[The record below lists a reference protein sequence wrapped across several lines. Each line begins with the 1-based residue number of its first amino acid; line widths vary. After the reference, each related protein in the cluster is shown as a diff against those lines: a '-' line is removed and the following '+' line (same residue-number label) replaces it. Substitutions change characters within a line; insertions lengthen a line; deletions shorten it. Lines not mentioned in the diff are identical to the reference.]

1 MSKTK
6 CCSLILSPQPL
17 FLFLRWLGIVFLSFY
32 QLYFISRIPLCRWPS
47 FTRKMQG
54 QCKRL
59 KVIGFAITSPLFYPN
74 FTSLLEVIS
83 YEIFWNWTPDI
94 RLKSISIK
102 SILTSFFLKIKL
114 YISHQNTVPLKFGLN
129 ENYIPGPCSE

>member
-1 MSKTK
+1 MFIDFVPPTPL
-6 CCSLILSPQPL
+6 LILKVAGYS
-17 FLFLRWLGIVFLSFY
+17 FLKLLPAIFY
-32 QLYFISRIPLCRWPS
+32 IRIPLCRWPS

-114 YISHQNTVPLKFGLN
+114 YISHQNTVPLKFGVN